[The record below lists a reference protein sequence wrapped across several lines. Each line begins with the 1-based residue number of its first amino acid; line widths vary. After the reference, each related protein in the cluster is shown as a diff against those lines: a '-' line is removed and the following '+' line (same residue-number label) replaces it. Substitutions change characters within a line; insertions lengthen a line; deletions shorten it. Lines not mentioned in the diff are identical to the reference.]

1 MENLA
6 KDGDDRTS
14 ELQHNIPITEP
25 LQSSW
30 NLPEP
35 ERKQAEAALQQA
47 KEQLEIRVE
56 HRTAELKV
64 ANALLREEIIDRR
77 RVEAQLRESE
87 ERFRSIFNQAAV
99 GIAQLLLSGQYFVV
113 NQKFADIVGYTEEE
127 LQQKTFQEITH
138 PDDISENLVNYRQIW
153 AGEIETYSMEK
164 RYIRKNGF
172 PVWVN
177 LTVSLLRCGNA
188 GEPKYFINIVEDIS
202 GRKRAQQEL
211 RENEARLQK
220 IIANLFESE
229 ARLHTI
235 VANLFDGL
243 LIVDRFSKVR
253 FANPAAGK
261 LFNCQPEDLIGQE
274 FGLPIAVSNTV
285 ELGIIRSRG
294 EISIGEM
301 SVVPVQWEGESVYVV
316 SLRDITERK
325 RAEEALRESE
335 ERFRQLAENV
345 QDVFWL
351 LSPEGKEILYVS
363 PAYEQIW
370 GRPCEQLYADRQSW
384 IDSIEPEDRETVLA
398 KMSALGTEKSTSV
411 EYRIVQPDG
420 SIRWIWDRSFPIKD
434 EFGKVYRTAG
444 IAEDITD
451 RKLAEAQIKASLQEK
466 EILLKEVHHRVKN
479 NMQVIS
485 SLLELQ
491 SQSLNDALAI
501 DLFRESQNR
510 ISSMALIH
518 EQLYQSEH
526 LDRID
531 LVEYIQSLVA
541 NLLQS
546 FGCTNNTIHLNLNVA
561 PIYLNIETAIP
572 CGLIINEVLSNSL
585 KYAFPQGSKGEVSI
599 QFIQLAS
606 KEFNLSISDNGIGL
620 PPNFNLETTETLG
633 LRLVRI
639 LTRQLKGVLEIDS
652 HQGTT
657 FKITFAELNYRR
669 RF

>member
-1 MENLA
+1 MENLP
-6 KDGDDRTS
+6 KDGDERTS
-14 ELQHNIPITEP
+14 ELEHNLEITEC
-25 LQSSW
+25 LQSGCD
-30 NLPEP
+30 LQET
-35 ERKQAEAALQQA
+35 ERKQTEAALQQA

-64 ANALLREEIIDRR
+64 ANGLLREEIIERR

-99 GIAQLLLSGQYFVV
+99 GIAQLLLSGQYFLV

-138 PDDISENLVNYRQIW
+138 PDDISDNLVNYRQIW

-164 RYIRKNGF
+164 RYIRKDGF

-177 LTVSLLRCGNA
+177 LTVSLLRGNA
-188 GEPKYFINIVEDIS
+188 GEQKYFINVVEDIS

-243 LIVDRFSKVR
+243 LIVDRFGKVR

-261 LFNCQPEDLIGQE
+261 LFNRQPEDLIGQE

-351 LSPEGKEILYVS
+351 LSPEGQEILYVS
-363 PAYEQIW
+363 PAYEQMW
-370 GRPCEQLYADRQSW
+370 GRPCEQLYGDRQSW

-398 KMSALGTEKSTSV
+398 KMSKQVRGESTSV

-479 NMQVIS
+479 NMQVIC

-491 SQSLNDALAI
+491 SQSINDAQTI

-526 LDRID
+526 LDQID
-531 LVEYIQSLVA
+531 LAEYIQSLVA

-546 FGCTNNTIHLNLNVA
+546 FGCTNNGIHLNVNVA
-561 PIYLNIETAIP
+561 PIYFNIETAIP
-572 CGLIINEVLSNSL
+572 CGLIINELVSNSL
-585 KYAFPQGSKGEVSI
+585 KYAFPQGSKGEVGI
-599 QFIQLAS
+599 QFSQLAS
-606 KEFNLSISDNGIGL
+606 KQFHLSISDNGIGL
-620 PPNFNLETTETLG
+620 PPNFHLETTETLG

-639 LTRQLKGVLEIDS
+639 LTRQLKGVLEIDR

>member
-1 MENLA
+1 MENLP
-6 KDGDDRTS
+6 KFGDEETS
-14 ELQHNIPITEP
+14 ELQHNIDITEC
-25 LQSSW
+25 LQSSGD
-30 NLPEP
+30 LQET
-35 ERKQAEAALQQA
+35 ERKEAEAALQQA
-47 KEQLEIRVE
+47 KEELEIKVE

-99 GIAQLLLSGQYFVV
+99 GIAQVLLSGQYFLV
-113 NQKFADIVGYTEEE
+113 NQKFADIVGYTVEE

-138 PDDISENLVNYRQIW
+138 PDDISDNLVNYRQIW

-164 RYIRKNGF
+164 RFIRKDGF

-177 LTVSLLRCGNA
+177 LTVSLLRGHA
-188 GEPKYFINIVEDIS
+188 GEPKYFINVVEDIS
-202 GRKRAQQEL
+202 GRKRAQQAL
-211 RENEARLQK
+211 GENEARLQK

-235 VANLFDGL
+235 VANLLDGL
-243 LIVDRFSKVR
+243 LIVDRFGNVL

-261 LFNCQPEDLIGQE
+261 LFNRQPEDLIGQE

-370 GRPCEQLYADRQSW
+370 GRPSEQLYASLQSW
-384 IDSIEPEDRETVLA
+384 IDSIDPEDRETVLA
-398 KMSALGTEKSTSV
+398 KMSRQVWGESTSV
-411 EYRIVQPDG
+411 EYRIVRPDG

-531 LVEYIQSLVA
+531 LAEYIQSLVA

-546 FGCTNNTIHLNLNVA
+546 FGCTNNGIHLNLNVA
-561 PIYLNIETAIP
+561 PIYFNIETAIP
-572 CGLIINEVLSNSL
+572 CGLIINELVSNSL
-585 KYAFPQGSKGEVSI
+585 KYAFPQGSKGEVGI
-599 QFIQLAS
+599 QFSQRAS
-606 KEFNLSISDNGIGL
+606 KQFHLSISDNGIGL

-652 HQGTT
+652 HQGTA